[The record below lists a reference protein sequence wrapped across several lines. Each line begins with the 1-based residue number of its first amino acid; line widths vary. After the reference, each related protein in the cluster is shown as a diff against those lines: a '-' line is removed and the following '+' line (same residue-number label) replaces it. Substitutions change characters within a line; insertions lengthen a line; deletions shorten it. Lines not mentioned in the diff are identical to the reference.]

1 MSGLRILCLNY
12 EYPPIGGGGGRACAG
27 ICEALATSG
36 HSVHVQTTG
45 MKHLPREATINGVE
59 VHRNPAFRQRE
70 DTCSVPEM
78 AAYLA
83 CSIVPTL
90 IHIQRWKP
98 DVIHAHFAVPT
109 GALAWVV
116 SVLTG
121 IPYVLTAHLGDVP
134 GGVPEQTDR
143 LFKIIAPF
151 TRPIWARASAVT
163 AVSGFVARLAMTAYQ
178 RSPVVIPNGIALDC
192 RPTITLQNPP
202 RIVMVGRLS
211 LQKNPLLTVQALAAL
226 KNTAWHCDIIGDGPL
241 RATVETAIQDAGL
254 TNRVTTHGWLDAAT
268 VHTHMGHAD
277 ILLMPSLS
285 EGMPVA
291 AVEALNH
298 GLAIVCGK
306 IPGMLDVVDDSINGL
321 TLELTP
327 SAFTEGLCQLLTEP
341 ATLHRMRTAS
351 SLKALSYDITKT
363 SQTYAHTLAQA
374 AKTSNT

>member
-1 MSGLRILCLNY
+1 MSPLRILCLNY

-27 ICEALATSG
+27 ICEALAKTG

-45 MKHLPREATINGVE
+45 MKHLPRESTINGVE

-83 CSIVPTL
+83 CSIIPTL
-90 IHIQRWKP
+90 THIRRWKP
-98 DVIHAHFAVPT
+98 NVIHAHFAVPT
-109 GALAWVV
+109 GALAWLV

-134 GGVPEQTDR
+134 GGVPEQTDK
-143 LFKIIAPF
+143 LFKIVAPF

-163 AVSGFVARLAMTAYQ
+163 AVSGFVARLAQDAYQ
-178 RSPVVIPNGIALDC
+178 RSPVIIPNGIPLDS
-192 RPTITLQNPP
+192 RPTITRHDPA

-211 LQKNPLLTVQALAAL
+211 LQKNPLLAIHALAAL
-226 KNTAWHCDIIGDGPL
+226 KGTAWHCDIIGDGPL
-241 RATVETAIQDAGL
+241 RAAVEAAIEDAGL
-254 TNRVTTHGWLDAAT
+254 VNRVTLRGWLDSAA
-268 VHTHMGHAD
+268 VHAHMSHAD

-306 IPGMLDVVDDSINGL
+306 IPGMLDVVEDSINGL

-327 SAFTEGLCQLLTEP
+327 LAFTKGLQQLLTHPE
-341 ATLHRMRTAS
+341 TLHRMRTAS
-351 SLKALSYDITKT
+351 SEKALSYDIMET
-363 SQTYAHTLAQA
+363 SVAYAQILARA
-374 AKTSNT
+374 AKTSRD